1 MNPYKH
7 VLSPS
12 YKFYV
17 ENELLNPSRLS
28 VNPKLKTYATLEPDF
43 LVARLSLHLL
53 VRDYLSSETKL
64 VPSSRTRFVWSRLK
78 NGFGLV

>member
-1 MNPYKH
+1 MNLYKH

-28 VNPKLKTYATLEPDF
+28 VNTKLKTYATLKPDF

-53 VRDYLSSETKL
+53 VRNYLLSETNISTELPNLICL
-64 VPSSRTRFVWSRLK
+64 V
-78 NGFGLV
+78 

>member
-28 VNPKLKTYATLEPDF
+28 VNPKLKTYATPKPDF

-53 VRDYLSSETKL
+53 VRDYLSSETNVSTELPNSICL
-64 VPSSRTRFVWSRLK
+64 V
-78 NGFGLV
+78 